1 MSGWIECHGCALVGI
16 AIVIA
21 GSAAPAAI
29 LDQRLGDRG
38 QTHRPA
44 LNKRIHGLAN
54 EASGLGEFTVGI
66 SERVSRNRGRIDA
79 ILDQT
84 RAADTPSPWT
94 RPKAGI
100 PLGAV
105 RDEHAKTPCP

>member
-1 MSGWIECHGCALVGI
+1 MSGWIECHGCTLVGI
-16 AIVIA
+16 TIVIA
-21 GSAAPAAI
+21 GSAVPAAI
-29 LDQRLGDRG
+29 LDQRLVDRDKLTA
-38 QTHRPA
+38 QPD
-44 LNKRIHGLAN
+44 KRIHGLAN
-54 EASGLGEFTVGI
+54 EASDLREFTVGS
-66 SERVSRNRGRIDA
+66 SERVSRNRERIDA

-84 RAADTPSPWT
+84 HAADTPSPWT